1 MFGNDE
7 RDMMAALATMERLS
21 RERSNFNQTQAKET
35 FKSYL
40 QLDRRFDQFDK
51 DVLVDR
57 VMHCRSRGARLE
69 LDDPRLKGG
78 EPRPLE
84 RDHWR

>member
-35 FKSYL
+35 FKYPICNRIAASISSTRTCL
-40 QLDRRFDQFDK
+40 LI
-51 DVLVDR
+51 
-57 VMHCRSRGARLE
+57 A
-69 LDDPRLKGG
+69 
-78 EPRPLE
+78 
-84 RDHWR
+84 